1 MNKAFN
7 AEMRIMKGLKM
18 KSFSLVILM
27 VLMSV
32 SAIPIQNLTLSEEKI
47 NLTSGRAMACTGDI
61 CLNEAMPNPNG
72 YDDAAWLAGSGWK

>member
-1 MNKAFN
+1 MHSDSSETGEEQLVNKAFN
-7 AEMRIMKGLKM
+7 EEMRIMKGLKV

-47 NLTSGRAMACTGDI
+47 NLTSGRAMS
-61 CLNEAMPNPNG
+61 LYWRHMFE
-72 YDDAAWLAGSGWK
+72 

>member
-7 AEMRIMKGLKM
+7 EEMRIEGLKV

-47 NLTSGRAMACTGDI
+47 NLTSVER
-61 CLNEAMPNPNG
+61 
-72 YDDAAWLAGSGWK
+72 